1 MYSIVLM
8 MALSG
13 SGDTAQA
20 GLFHHR
26 CSGGDCGG
34 AYAGCTGGYGGYGCT
49 GGYGCSG
56 YAASCCGGGH
66 HHRLFG
72 HHREH
77 GCHGGYASCSGGYGM
92 GGYGCT
98 GGYGGGYGCT
108 GGYMGGYGCAGGYV
122 IPQGQP
128 GMAPMPGPG
137 KMPEKST
144 KPTEKAPAPKPTG
157 ETSLTAPATIVV
169 SLPAEAKLSVDG
181 AATQAT
187 STTRVFATPALD
199 RGNEYF
205 YTLTAEIARNGKTV
219 TATKKIAV
227 RAGEETRVSL
237 EFPSAETVAQ
247 R

>member
-26 CSGGDCGG
+26 CSGGNCGG
-34 AYAGCTGGYGGYGCT
+34 AYVGCNGGYGCHGGYAGCTGAYGCT
-49 GGYGCSG
+49 G
-56 YAASCCGGGH
+56 YATGCCGGGH

-72 HHREH
+72 HHRGH
-77 GCHGGYASCSGGYGM
+77 GCNGGYA
-92 GGYGCT
+92 GCT
-98 GGYGGGYGCT
+98 GGYGCHGGYV
-108 GGYMGGYGCAGGYV
+108 GYGCAGGYGCYGGYMGCTGGAV
-122 IPQGQP
+122 MAPPP
-128 GMAPMPGPG
+128 GMAPMPAPG
-137 KMPEKST
+137 KAPEGAK
-144 KPTEKAPAPKPTG
+144 EKAPAPKPKG
-157 ETSLTAPATIVV
+157 ETSLSAPATIVV
-169 SLPAEAKLSVDG
+169 SLPVEAKLTVDG
-181 AATQAT
+181 VATQST
-187 STTRVFATPALD
+187 SATRVFATPALD

-205 YTLTAEIARNGKTV
+205 YTLTAEIAQNGKPV

>member
-34 AYAGCTGGYGGYGCT
+34 GYVACSGGYGGYGCT
-49 GGYGCSG
+49 G
-56 YAASCCGGGH
+56 YAAGCCGGGH

-72 HHREH
+72 HHRGH
-77 GCHGGYASCSGGYGM
+77 GCHGDYGCHGGYGYGCHGGYAGYSCTGGAYG
-92 GGYGCT
+92 GFGCT
-98 GGYGGGYGCT
+98 GGYGGY
-108 GGYMGGYGCAGGYV
+108 GGYMGCAGGYMMA
-122 IPQGQP
+122 PP
-128 GMAPMPGPG
+128 AGMAPMPATG
-137 KMPEKST
+137 KAPEGGK
-144 KPTEKAPAPKPTG
+144 TEKAPAPKPKEQG
-157 ETSLTAPATIVV
+157 SVSAPATIVV
-169 SLPAEAKLSVDG
+169 SLPAEAKLAVDG
-181 AATQAT
+181 VATQST
-187 STTRVFATPALD
+187 SGTRVFATPALD

-219 TATKKIAV
+219 STSKKVAV